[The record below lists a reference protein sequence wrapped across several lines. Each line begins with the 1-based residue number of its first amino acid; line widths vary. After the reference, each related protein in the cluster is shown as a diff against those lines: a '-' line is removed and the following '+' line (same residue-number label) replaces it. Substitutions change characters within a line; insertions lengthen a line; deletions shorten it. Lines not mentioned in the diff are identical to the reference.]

1 MQRTYIRIQR
11 KKGSAMTKQKQQQIY
26 WVAVVGM
33 LIVLLGSTL
42 IKSNIIQIVGLAVVA
57 GAFIYLWRANKK
69 KSPEIKK

>member
-1 MQRTYIRIQR
+1 MQTYIRIPR
-11 KKGSAMTKQKQQQIY
+11 KQKGREMTKQKQQQIY

-57 GAFIYLWRANKK
+57 GAFIYLWRASKK
-69 KSPEIKK
+69 KAPEIKK